1 MSPIK
6 VKPGKDPQPPR
17 PTTTTTTTPA
27 PLAQPAKAGTPSGP
41 ITTAGF
47 PGVTWEDVTRYDD
60 AIHAAADPVG
70 WPVERVRGHILIES
84 QGKPRAMQNNA
95 SNGNSYGLMQVVP
108 YGVGWEGWHKLVKEK
123 AGLPANASK
132 QQVIDALYDPAVNIA
147 VGVTILE
154 GFYQQYGRLDEA
166 SSAFFLGNPNWK
178 GEDTVNG
185 NTGSWYR
192 DTLNAL
198 IKEQDAN
205 GTTPA
210 VTTTPAPVPQGDVI
224 DLLYGGK
231 PYDISAGY
239 GQLVTWSCPGCYDYQ
254 AAYGL
259 DTKHHYAYDISARA
273 GEGAPLYAPFDG
285 LVVCAGTGVGS
296 GAWGTGCAAFDRV
309 NNYGSPRANGTGHG
323 RIEILNEDGT
333 ASLIIG
339 HALSARVRAG
349 DRVKR
354 GDLIGAE
361 GGMNASHTHCESRYD
376 NGRRIGDPRVLFGGG
391 PMPTVY
397 AERLP
402 ISQPDDD
409 PPYWVVR
416 VTADEV
422 PVLQSGSAQA
432 PKAAPPLKKG
442 ETFFATYR
450 LPGTDGKGYWVSTKL
465 GRVPISGTE
474 EVEVVLP

>member
-6 VKPGKDPQPPR
+6 VKPGKDPKPPK

-27 PLAQPAKAGTPSGP
+27 PRPFVNVGIPTGVIPTSLKIAYGRGSPWSQVTQDAPLHEKWGARYGVDPAMLMSMEVIESGGNMIWNTGGSGAYGIMQIKESNWDWLAKNL
-41 ITTAGF
+41 
-47 PGVTWEDVTRYDD
+47 GVSLQTREGQI
-60 AIHAAADPVG
+60 ATAAAILGKEGKGSNPR
-70 WPVERVRGHILIES
+70 ERFL
-84 QGKPRAMQNNA
+84 
-95 SNGNSYGLMQVVP
+95 NSYYPVLD
-108 YGVGWEGWHKLVKEK
+108 
-123 AGLPANASK
+123 SK
-132 QQVIDALYDPAVNIA
+132 GNLC
-147 VGVTILE
+147 
-154 GFYQQYGRLDEA
+154 LDC
-166 SSAFFLGNPNWK
+166 K
-178 GEDTVNG
+178 GEDGATPRQ
-185 NTGSWYR
+185 YLA
-192 DTLNAL
+192 DMDAL
-198 IKEQDAN
+198 ISIINAAAN

-376 NGRRIGDPRVLFGGG
+376 NGRRIGDPRKLFGGG
-391 PMPTVY
+391 PITVTP
-397 AERLP
+397 ERVP
-402 ISQPDDD
+402 YDFDND
-409 PPYWVVR
+409 PNTFTVKALKDLKVYQRADPNSPVLDTIPKGDTFTAVAVVPGNDGRPYWLGKLNGR
-416 VTADEV
+416 V
-422 PVLQSGSAQA
+422 PVSGTESDQ
-432 PKAAPPLKKG
+432 
-442 ETFFATYR
+442 
-450 LPGTDGKGYWVSTKL
+450 L
-465 GRVPISGTE
+465 GRVA
-474 EVEVVLP
+474 

>member
-1 MSPIK
+1 MPIK
-6 VKPGKDPQPPR
+6 VKPGKDPKPPK

-27 PLAQPAKAGTPSGP
+27 PLPQPAKAGTPSGP

-95 SNGNSYGLMQVVP
+95 GNGNSYGLMQVVP

-132 QQVIDALYDPAVNIA
+132 QQVIDALYDPAINIA
-147 VGVTILE
+147 VGVAILE
-154 GFYQQYGRLDEA
+154 GFYLQHGRLDEA

-231 PYDISAGY
+231 PYDISADY
-239 GQLVTWSCPGCYDYQ
+239 GQLITWSCPGCYDYQ

-259 DTKHHYAYDISARA
+259 DTRHHYAYDLSAAA

-285 LVVCAGTGVGS
+285 LVVCAGTDNGP
-296 GAWGTGCAAFDRV
+296 GAWNTGCAAFPRL
-309 NNYGSPRANGTGHG
+309 NNYGGKPAGVGAG
-323 RIEILNEDGT
+323 RLELLNEEGT
-333 ASLIIG
+333 ASLILG
-339 HALSARVRAG
+339 HVLSSRVRPG

-354 GDLIGAE
+354 GDLIGYE
-361 GGMNASHTHCESRYD
+361 GGMNGSHVHLEGRYWSEK
-376 NGRRIGDPRVLFGGG
+376 GRCP
-391 PMPTVY
+391 
-397 AERLP
+397 
-402 ISQPDDD
+402 
-409 PPYWVVR
+409 
-416 VTADEV
+416 
-422 PVLQSGSAQA
+422 
-432 PKAAPPLKKG
+432 
-442 ETFFATYR
+442 
-450 LPGTDGKGYWVSTKL
+450 
-465 GRVPISGTE
+465 
-474 EVEVVLP
+474 